1 MTCPHEYVLNDT
13 TVDSVTIPAIAGE
26 MSVLSGTVPT
36 ITELNAGVVSVKA
49 LDGNVS
55 RYFVSPGFALKSKD
69 NVLTVSV
76 AEAFPVEDL
85 DPEAVSQVSIS
96 LFFFLPFYF
105 SKIFFSFF
113 FRRDFNSGPRKETPR
128 PLLRRKKRLQLE
140 FSFMKPCNT
149 QSTPSR

>member
-1 MTCPHEYVLNDT
+1 
-13 TVDSVTIPAIAGE
+13 

-85 DPEAVSQVSIS
+85 DPEAVSQG
-96 LFFFLPFYF
+96 LQFWAQ
-105 SKIFFSFF
+105 K
-113 FRRDFNSGPRKETPR
+113 RDAAPTPEEKEKAAVGVLVHEAMQHAINP
-128 PLLRRKKRLQLE
+128 K
-140 FSFMKPCNT
+140 
-149 QSTPSR
+149 